1 MLKPDHETTINTW
14 LLLLALITTLLL
26 GFEFGKR
33 VYIEEQM
40 SEPVQTVR
48 FGRNGGPSIPP
59 IEPEAPPLY
68 KVIWELMS
76 EEENEE

>member
-1 MLKPDHETTINTW
+1 MLRPEDEITVNKW
-14 LLLLALITTLLL
+14 LLLLVLFTFLLI

-33 VYIEEQM
+33 LYIEEQL
-40 SEPVQTVR
+40 
-48 FGRNGGPSIPP
+48 
-59 IEPEAPPLY
+59 EAPPLY

>member
-1 MLKPDHETTINTW
+1 MQRDKNEITVNKW
-14 LLLLALITTLLL
+14 FLLLALFTTLLI

-33 VYIEEQM
+33 VIEEQLK
-40 SEPVQTVR
+40 EPEQKVR

-59 IEPEAPPLY
+59 TKPETLPLY

>member
-1 MLKPDHETTINTW
+1 MLKRDDEITVNTW
-14 LLLLALITTLLL
+14 LLLLLLFTTLLL

-33 VYIEEQM
+33 VYIEEQLE
-40 SEPVQTVR
+40 EPEQTVR

-59 IEPEAPPLY
+59 MEPEAPPLY

>member
-1 MLKPDHETTINTW
+1 MLKADDEITVNTL
-14 LLLLALITTLLL
+14 LLLLALFTTLLL

-40 SEPVQTVR
+40 SEPVQTGR

-59 IEPEAPPLY
+59 TKPETLPLY
-68 KVIWELMS
+68 RVVWDLIS
-76 EEENEE
+76 EE

>member
-1 MLKPDHETTINTW
+1 MLKRDDEITVNTW
-14 LLLLALITTLLL
+14 LLLLLLFTTLLL

-33 VYIEEQM
+33 VYIEEQL
-40 SEPVQTVR
+40 SEPEQTVR

-76 EEENEE
+76 EEENEK